1 LGMEGVT
8 FFKSFPSSMHLTLTH
23 DEQIRRSKETLD
35 CSRSDEDTMDTSRS
49 RCLPRTPLLS
59 SFLHPKSETLK
70 SPISDCRKSSSTKQ
84 DGDLASG
91 DGSRRFT
98 DAASAR
104 TDSFRKEEKL
114 VKIEES

>member
-1 LGMEGVT
+1 
-8 FFKSFPSSMHLTLTH
+8 MHLTLTH

-35 CSRSDEDTMDTSRS
+35 CSRSDEGTMDTSRS

-70 SPISDCRKSSSTKQ
+70 SPISDCRKSSTKQ
-84 DGDLASG
+84 DCDLASG

>member
-1 LGMEGVT
+1 
-8 FFKSFPSSMHLTLTH
+8 MHLTLTH

-35 CSRSDEDTMDTSRS
+35 CSRSDEGTMDTSRS

-84 DGDLASG
+84 DCDLASG